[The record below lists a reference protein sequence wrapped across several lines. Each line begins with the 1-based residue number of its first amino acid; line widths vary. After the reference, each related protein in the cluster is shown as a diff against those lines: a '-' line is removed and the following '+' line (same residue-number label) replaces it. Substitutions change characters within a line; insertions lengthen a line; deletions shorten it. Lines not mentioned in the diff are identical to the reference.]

1 MKNRRVHYIE
11 GRRELRAIRSAV
23 RQEILDTIIAMG
35 GRCSVTELA
44 AELGRP
50 ADGLYYHVKA
60 LHRAGLLEEAGRQP
74 ARRGNETV
82 YRIPGRARTLQIRYR
97 PEDRDNVAAVTGIAD
112 NLLRMTAR
120 DFRSGYAPGRAVVSG
135 KHRNL
140 WAARN
145 KGWLSRDELA
155 EVNALLNRLIDLFN
169 QPRSPER
176 DKLYALTTVLA
187 PLEVREARRKRSGNE
202 K

>member
-1 MKNRRVHYIE
+1 MKKKGIHFIDDRRQ
-11 GRRELRAIRSAV
+11 LRAIKSAV
-23 RQEILDTIIAMG
+23 RQEVLDTILAMG
-35 GRCSVTELA
+35 GRCSITELA

-60 LHRAGLLEEAGRQP
+60 LHKAGLLEEAGQQP

-82 YRIPGRARTLQIRYR
+82 YRVPANARQMQIRYQ
-97 PEDRDNVAAVTGIAD
+97 PEDHKNATDVIDIAN

-120 DFRSGYAPGRAVVSG
+120 DFKAGYTPERAVVSG
-135 KHRNL
+135 KYRNL

-145 KGWLSRDELA
+145 KGWLSKEELA
-155 EVNALLNRLIDLFN
+155 EANALLSRLMDLFN

-176 DKLYALTTVLA
+176 DKLYALTTVFA
-187 PLEVREARRKRSGNE
+187 PLEVRDARRNSSDT
-202 K
+202 